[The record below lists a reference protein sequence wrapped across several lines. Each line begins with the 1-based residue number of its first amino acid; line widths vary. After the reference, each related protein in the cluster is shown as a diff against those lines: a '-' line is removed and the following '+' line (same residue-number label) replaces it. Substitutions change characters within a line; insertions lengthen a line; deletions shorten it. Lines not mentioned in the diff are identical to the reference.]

1 MSLVHLVNRARALD
15 SCLRYVGPDDAVLL
29 FADGVYAAAQ
39 ARAAQAVVLAI
50 EADAAARGIRLE
62 PPIRAIGYDGFV
74 DLVVTHEASV
84 TWT

>member
-1 MSLVHLVNRARALD
+1 MSLVHLVNRAGALD

-39 ARAAQAVVLAI
+39 ARAAKAVVWAI
-50 EADAAARGIRLE
+50 EDDAAARGIRLE
-62 PPIRAIGYDGFV
+62 APIRAIGYDGFV